1 MIYLDYNA
9 TTPVHPEVRRKINVY
24 LEAEYG
30 NPSSSH
36 AKGKSAKVTVD
47 GARTAVGVASIRT
60 TPSAPSES
68 WCGFSIAAV

>member
-9 TTPVHPEVRRKINVY
+9 TTPMHPEVRRKINVY

-47 GARTAVGVASIRT
+47 GARTADRGRCGVDSHDAIGAT
-60 TPSAPSES
+60 
-68 WCGFSIAAV
+68 